1 MKSHFAAR
9 AAYYA
14 VVYTQKEA
22 QNIVQLTFMADLVNE
37 PHEDELCNL

>member
-14 VVYTQKEA
+14 VVYTKKAA
-22 QNIVQLTFMADLVNE
+22 QSYVQLTSVADLVNE